1 MTDAISSIN
10 SAAAVPGPPV
20 PNPSAAPF
28 QAAAAAAQPRQAGA
42 GDLQAIAAEL
52 NQHAQ
57 ETQTDLRFQVD
68 KITGQEVISV
78 IDAQNNQV
86 LLQIP
91 GPQALATAQSL
102 QRLRLQ
108 LMDQQA

>member
-1 MTDAISSIN
+1 MTDAISSIS
-10 SAAAVPGPPV
+10 SAAAVVAAGSS
-20 PNPSAAPF
+20 PSAAVPP
-28 QAAAAAAQPRQAGA
+28 AADAATQPPQPVAG
-42 GDLQAIAAEL
+42 GLHAIAAAL

-68 KITGQEVISV
+68 KTTGQEVISV

-91 GPQALATAQSL
+91 GAQALATAQSL
-102 QRLRLQ
+102 QRLKLQ